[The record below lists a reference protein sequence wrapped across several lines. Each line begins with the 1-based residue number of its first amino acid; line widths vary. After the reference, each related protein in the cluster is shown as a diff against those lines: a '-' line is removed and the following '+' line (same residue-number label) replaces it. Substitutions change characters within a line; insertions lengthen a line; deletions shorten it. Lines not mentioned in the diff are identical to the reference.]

1 MLNYYTPDKLEVGI
15 DEAGRGCLAGPVSVA
30 SVIWPKDLDEIQEG
44 MPEIKDSK
52 KISRKNRSILKE
64 YIEANAIDWNVELF
78 SNEKIDNLNILN
90 ATTKAMHR
98 SLDNMNVVP
107 ELILVDG
114 NKFDPYYDLDNNLI
128 ENVCI
133 IGGDNKYKSIA
144 CASILAK
151 EYHDQYIRDIVKN
164 DPELDTKYDWLN
176 NVCYGTSRHLEGIKK
191 YGISKY
197 HRKSF
202 GICKRFSKS

>member
-1 MLNYYTPDKLEVGI
+1 MEIAYSKDKIEVGL
-15 DEAGRGCLAGPVSVA
+15 DEAGRGCLAGPVCVA
-30 SVIWPKDLDEIQEG
+30 SVIWPKDLNEVEEG
-44 MPEIKDSK
+44 LPIIKDSK
-52 KISRKNRSILKE
+52 KVSKKNRAILKD

-90 ATTKAMHR
+90 ATQKAMHR
-98 SLDNMNVVP
+98 CIDNMNVLP

-114 NKFDPYYDLDNNLI
+114 NKFEPYFDINDVLI
-128 ENVCI
+128 DSVCI

-151 EYHDQYIRDIVKN
+151 EYHDKFIRDLIKQE
-164 DPELDTKYDWLN
+164 PELDSRYDWSN
-176 NVCYGTSRHLEGIKK
+176 NVCYGTSSHLDGIKK

-202 GICKRFSKS
+202 GICKNDK

>member
-1 MLNYYTPDKLEVGI
+1 MEFAYSKDKIEVGI
-15 DEAGRGCLAGPVSVA
+15 DEAGRGCLAGPVCVA
-30 SVIWPKDLDEIQEG
+30 SVIWPKDLNEVEEG
-44 MPEIKDSK
+44 LPIIKDSK
-52 KISRKNRSILKE
+52 KVSKKNRAILKD

-90 ATTKAMHR
+90 ATQKAMHR
-98 SLDNMNVVP
+98 CIDNMNVLP

-114 NKFDPYYDLDNNLI
+114 NKFEPYFDISDVLI
-128 ENVCI
+128 DSICI

-151 EYHDQYIRDIVKN
+151 EYHDKFIKDLIKKE
-164 DPELDTKYDWLN
+164 PKLDSRYDWSN

-202 GICKRFSKS
+202 GICKNYN